1 MIRQGIIL
9 AAGLGQRMRPLT
21 DDRPKPMV
29 DVAGKPIIDYALDM
43 LRGYGVERIVVNT
56 HYKADVLEAHLKD
69 KGVIISHEPVL
80 LDTGGGIRQ
89 ALSHLDASKPAFVLS
104 GDSILVD
111 GLDELEAAWNG
122 DTTDILLS
130 LQPLETMKLTPAVGD
145 YKIVNGRPVRTPDQT
160 GTHMWN
166 SARIIH
172 PRIFE
177 NAPQG
182 PFSFLPMMDAA
193 QNAGRLGAVVHNG
206 IWHHLTTPEDVASVN
221 LGWKP

>member
-1 MIRQGIIL
+1 
-9 AAGLGQRMRPLT
+9 MRPLT
-21 DDRPKPMV
+21 DDRPKPMI

-43 LRGYGVERIVVNT
+43 LRSYGVEKIVVNT
-56 HYKADVLEAHLKD
+56 HYKANVLEAYLKD
-69 KGVIISHEPVL
+69 RNVIISHEPVL

-89 ALSHLDASKPAFVLS
+89 ALTHLDASKPVFILS

-145 YKIVNGRPVRTPDQT
+145 YKLVQGKPVRTPDHS

-182 PFSFLPMMDAA
+182 PSSFLPMMDAA
-193 QNAGRLGAVVHNG
+193 QNAGRLSAVVHQG

-221 LGWKP
+221 AGWKP